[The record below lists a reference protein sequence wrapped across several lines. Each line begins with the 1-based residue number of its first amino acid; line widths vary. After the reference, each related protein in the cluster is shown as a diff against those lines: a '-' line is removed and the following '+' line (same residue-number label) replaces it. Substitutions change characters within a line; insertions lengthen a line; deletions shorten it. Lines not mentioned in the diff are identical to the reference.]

1 MTLELQNISLNF
13 GLRKILKNINL
24 KINSGILWIKGPSG
38 CGKTSLINII
48 FGDLKPDSGT
58 VKLFNEEVN
67 EKNISDFASQISY
80 VGDRRSLLPK
90 KSLIQNLNI
99 LLPDFDTEKYSYLVE
114 KLKVSSTTSPINELS
129 YGNRRKSELIYALL
143 CDKPILVLD
152 EPLDGL
158 DEESIEQI
166 LEILDKEKE
175 NHLIILVSHENITI
189 SVEEILNLPE
199 ETIVINNIGHELN
212 KKPIKSAHD
221 KKLTSNLLFNN
232 IKEHK
237 INFALLFIMSIM
249 FSIFYSFGIT
259 RISPSELRDPDV
271 YSVQVD
277 PHSYFEVTMDN
288 KSYDD
293 FKELYD
299 DDSQFLVNVVQGDSF
314 LVTDKM
320 NLKDG
325 IIYSSA
331 YEDGSSFLFNDILSL
346 PGKNIEISLD
356 LPHIS
361 RRDKYYRVHAITKN
375 SLYSILESGGFNCVV
390 NNVLQFNLHSIF
402 NIHNNQININTE
414 NETQVILT
422 PETGYFAIP
431 NVAKGERVSIIKND
445 EEISSINTTDD
456 TSENHPVIGYDVYL
470 YLLSLSYVVSNSR
483 GLIFIENKDTTI
495 ELAKNDFVVLGIIP
509 DNFEETF
516 INGLAFVLSAVLIF
530 ILAVIVLSI
539 SNKKRKLDI
548 KDEMFF
554 YKRLGYTN
562 RMTRFILSFY
572 IFIPVIL
579 LLLITI
585 ISYPLFINSENA
597 LLYSFIYD
605 VYGSYSSCLGDIH
618 FNDVVAP
625 VAFQTFSFS
634 IFVSLI
640 PIILLMFY
648 ILKNKK
654 INKK

>member
-221 KKLTSNLLFNN
+221 KNL
-232 IKEHK
+232 
-237 INFALLFIMSIM
+237 
-249 FSIFYSFGIT
+249 
-259 RISPSELRDPDV
+259 
-271 YSVQVD
+271 
-277 PHSYFEVTMDN
+277 
-288 KSYDD
+288 
-293 FKELYD
+293 
-299 DDSQFLVNVVQGDSF
+299 
-314 LVTDKM
+314 
-320 NLKDG
+320 
-325 IIYSSA
+325 SS
-331 YEDGSSFLFNDILSL
+331 
-346 PGKNIEISLD
+346 
-356 LPHIS
+356 
-361 RRDKYYRVHAITKN
+361 
-375 SLYSILESGGFNCVV
+375 
-390 NNVLQFNLHSIF
+390 
-402 NIHNNQININTE
+402 
-414 NETQVILT
+414 
-422 PETGYFAIP
+422 
-431 NVAKGERVSIIKND
+431 
-445 EEISSINTTDD
+445 
-456 TSENHPVIGYDVYL
+456 
-470 YLLSLSYVVSNSR
+470 
-483 GLIFIENKDTTI
+483 
-495 ELAKNDFVVLGIIP
+495 
-509 DNFEETF
+509 
-516 INGLAFVLSAVLIF
+516 
-530 ILAVIVLSI
+530 
-539 SNKKRKLDI
+539 
-548 KDEMFF
+548 
-554 YKRLGYTN
+554 
-562 RMTRFILSFY
+562 
-572 IFIPVIL
+572 
-579 LLLITI
+579 
-585 ISYPLFINSENA
+585 
-597 LLYSFIYD
+597 
-605 VYGSYSSCLGDIH
+605 
-618 FNDVVAP
+618 
-625 VAFQTFSFS
+625 
-634 IFVSLI
+634 
-640 PIILLMFY
+640 
-648 ILKNKK
+648 
-654 INKK
+654 